1 MAQTIQLRRST
12 TAAAVPASLAAGE
25 VAINETDGKLFYR
38 LSGVVTAFTLNA
50 TYLTTTVAA
59 STYAPIASPTFT
71 GNVKYS
77 TATNLTAAGTTQ
89 ATALAL
95 TSDYNH
101 IGTAAASSG
110 VRLPTAVAGME
121 VLVFN
126 KGANAVNVYPATGAA
141 INALA
146 ANAALAV
153 AAAGVTIFY
162 AISSTLWLSK

>member
-1 MAQTIQLRRST
+1 MRRL
-12 TAAAVPASLAAGE
+12 LAPHLQ
-25 VAINETDGKLFYR
+25 ET
-38 LSGVVTAFTLNA
+38 S
-50 TYLTTTVAA
+50 
-59 STYAPIASPTFT
+59 SI
-71 GNVKYS
+71 S

-162 AISSTLWLSK
+162 AISTTLWLSK